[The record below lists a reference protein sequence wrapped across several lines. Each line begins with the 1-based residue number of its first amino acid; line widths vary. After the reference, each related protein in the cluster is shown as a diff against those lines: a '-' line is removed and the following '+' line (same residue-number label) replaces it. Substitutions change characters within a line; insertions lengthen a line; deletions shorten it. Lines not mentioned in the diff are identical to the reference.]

1 MSEEILMES
10 EESMDKAIDHLVR
23 EFASMRTGRANV
35 HLLDNIKVSYYG
47 ADTPLNQL
55 ATVSAPE
62 PTLITIAPFDPGV
75 LGEIE
80 KSIHKSGLGVNPA
93 NDGKIIRLPIPP
105 LTEER
110 RKEMAKMC
118 AKLGEEAKT
127 SVRNVRRDAN
137 DALKKAEKNKE
148 LSEDLMHDA
157 MADVQKLTDNFTNK
171 IDDFVKKKQEEIM
184 QV

>member
-1 MSEEILMES
+1 MSEEILMEA
-10 EESMDKAIDHLVR
+10 EELMEKAIDHLVR
-23 EFASMRTGRANV
+23 EFSSMRTGRANV

-62 PTLITIAPFDPGV
+62 PSLITISPFDPGV

-80 KSIHKSGLGVNPA
+80 KSIHKSDLGLNPA
-93 NDGKIIRLPIPP
+93 NDGKIIRLPIPA

-110 RKEMAKMC
+110 RKEMAKLC
-118 AKLGEEAKT
+118 AKMGEESKT
-127 SVRNVRRDAN
+127 GIRNARRDAN
-137 DALKKAEKNKE
+137 DNLKKAEKNKE

-157 MADVQKLTDNFTNK
+157 MAEVQKLTDNF
-171 IDDFVKKKQEEIM
+171 VKKVDELVKNKQTELM